1 MRNKQIFSM
10 TVIGAILLIHSASAL
25 TVSYPSSKSP
35 LFNPERGL
43 YVFGPLEDTTDF
55 DSIRAKGYSIC
66 YSSIILDQFV
76 SKKISAKK
84 LNEIDSALH
93 RVRKAGLKTIVR
105 IIYDNTGGGQ
115 DASLTWMQTHLQ
127 QLQPILAEH
136 ADVIAWFQAGLIGAW
151 GEWHA
156 SSNNHHL
163 NPQPVW
169 DLIKTYFPPNRF
181 IAVRTPA
188 FVNTLEGLDANPL
201 GEGDAFGSSSR
212 AWIAH
217 HNDCWLASETDYGT
231 YASDSNERE
240 KQKSQ
245 VAHHSKY
252 TPWGGETC
260 NPSVY
265 SNCEV
270 AIAEAERFHATY
282 LNASYHPDVNA
293 EFTKGSCWQNDIVNK
308 LGYRFE
314 LIKGQFPDKMMK
326 GDDFSFTLSLK
337 NVGWAPVYNERPVFL
352 RIVNG
357 NDVVAEYRL
366 TVDADPRRWLPERGT
381 ITLSQKLRAPDTI
394 DHSNVRFALW
404 LPDSEPANRAKIDY
418 SIRFANP
425 EVWDASKG
433 HNLLTSPIPVDTRV
447 HKEPESF

>member
-1 MRNKQIFSM
+1 MHYTESEK
-10 TVIGAILLIHSASAL
+10 
-25 TVSYPSSKSP
+25 P
-35 LFNPERGL
+35 
-43 YVFGPLEDTTDF
+43 
-55 DSIRAKGYSIC
+55 
-66 YSSIILDQFV
+66 
-76 SKKISAKK
+76 
-84 LNEIDSALH
+84 
-93 RVRKAGLKTIVR
+93 
-105 IIYDNTGGGQ
+105 DNTGGGQ

-357 NDVVAEYRL
+357 NDVVAEYR
-366 TVDADPRRWLPERGT
+366 A
-381 ITLSQKLRAPDTI
+381 
-394 DHSNVRFALW
+394 
-404 LPDSEPANRAKIDY
+404 
-418 SIRFANP
+418 
-425 EVWDASKG
+425 
-433 HNLLTSPIPVDTRV
+433 
-447 HKEPESF
+447 